1 MRGLLELGLGLRA
14 AFGSAR
20 VRLLLLLTATLIGT
34 AATAYHYVEG
44 WRWLDS
50 IYFSVITIATIGY
63 GDIVPKTDPGKIITV
78 IYVLCGLGL
87 FVATA
92 TAIADAIIS
101 HADDHMDAI
110 DGAEARAESR
120 ARRLARRIGKDL

>member
-1 MRGLLELGLGLRA
+1 MHAFLELGLGLRA
-14 AFGSAR
+14 AFASQR
-20 VRLLLLLTATLIGT
+20 VRLLTLLTATVIGL
-34 AATAYHYVEG
+34 ASTAYHYVEG

-50 IYFSVITIATIGY
+50 IYFSVVTIATIGY
-63 GDIVPKTDPGKIITV
+63 GDLAPKTDPGKVITI

-101 HADDHMDAI
+101 NAND
-110 DGAEARAESR
+110 
-120 ARRLARRIGKDL
+120 RLKTEDEGEGPAKRIARRIREDL

>member
-34 AATAYHYVEG
+34 ASIAYHYVEG

-120 ARRLARRIGKDL
+120 ARRFARRIGKDL

>member
-1 MRGLLELGLGLRA
+1 MHALLELGLGLRA
-14 AFGSAR
+14 AFTSQR
-20 VRLLLLLTATLIGT
+20 VRLLMLLTATLIGL
-34 AATAYHYVEG
+34 ASTAYHYVEG

-50 IYFSVITIATIGY
+50 IYFSVVTIATIGY
-63 GDIVPKTDPGKIITV
+63 GDLAPKTDPGKVITI

-101 HADDHMDAI
+101 NANDRLKTED
-110 DGAEARAESR
+110 EAGGP
-120 ARRLARRIGKDL
+120 ARRLARRIREEL

>member
-1 MRGLLELGLGLRA
+1 MHAFLELGLGLRA
-14 AFGSAR
+14 AFASQR
-20 VRLLLLLTATLIGT
+20 VRLLTLLTATVIGL
-34 AATAYHYVEG
+34 ASTAYHYVEG

-63 GDIVPKTDPGKIITV
+63 GDIVPKTDPGKVITI

-92 TAIADAIIS
+92 TAIAD
-101 HADDHMDAI
+101 
-110 DGAEARAESR
+110 GLLR
-120 ARRLARRIGKDL
+120 DLRGTPEP

>member
-14 AFGSAR
+14 AFASQR
-20 VRLLLLLTATLIGT
+20 VRLLLLLTATLIGLAST
-34 AATAYHYVEG
+34 AFHYVEG
-44 WRWLDS
+44 WRWLDAV
-50 IYFSVITIATIGY
+50 YFSVMTIATIGY
-63 GDIVPKTDPGKIITV
+63 GDITPQTDPGEVITI

-101 HADDHMDAI
+101 NANDHLKAKAEGE
-110 DGAEARAESR
+110 DGAAGRAE
-120 ARRLARRIGKDL
+120 RLARRIRKDL